1 MGPMRLGQSKNF
13 TDFILV
19 LRLISSL
26 VPSFSSHKFSDPYN
40 MCQKTNKIMICEQFA
55 RPHKTSGGY
64 IFKDV
69 DKEFDNEVDKVWIMG
84 ACKKVFSFVSCVAVR
99 GKGNINVPIKAF
111 NAPETWPGLLTT
123 FETENGNEPMRPGAF
138 L

>member
-26 VPSFSSHKFSDPYN
+26 VPSFSSHKIKFSDTYN

-69 DKEFDNEVDKVWIMG
+69 DKEVDKELDNEVDKV
-84 ACKKVFSFVSCVAVR
+84 
-99 GKGNINVPIKAF
+99 
-111 NAPETWPGLLTT
+111 
-123 FETENGNEPMRPGAF
+123 
-138 L
+138 